1 MTSLQ
6 GSCTTPGHQ
15 DHPRRGDRWVCD
27 TCVTHLTNDL
37 SSVAALWVELEVTLT
52 RQDALTSWP
61 PSMASS
67 AEVPLLFKESASDAR
82 WVLINT
88 IGTWGRLL
96 ADHLGVQPPIRP
108 AKWLRIHVHELSTH
122 PAAGEAVDEI
132 ASMVRLANSVID
144 RPREK
149 LFAGACGT
157 EDCDTVLWAKPGDSR
172 VRCRECDAVF
182 DVQDRREH
190 MLIAASV
197 LSVTRTE
204 GASWI
209 SLLMD
214 KRIPDNTWDQWVQ
227 RGKLHQVGSKEVKG
241 KIRPTYRF
249 GAMQDL
255 VTTWMAR
262 KGRVA

>member
-6 GSCTTPGHQ
+6 GSCTTPGHH

-37 SSVAALWVELEVTLT
+37 SSISALWVELEVTLT
-52 RQDALTSWP
+52 RQDVMGGDGGAP
-61 PSMASS
+61 S

-108 AKWLRIHVHELSTH
+108 AKWLRLHVHELSTH

-132 ASMVRLANSVID
+132 ASMVRLATSVID

-149 LFAGACGT
+149 LFAGACGS
-157 EDCDTVLWAKPGDSR
+157 EDCDTVLWAKPGDDR

-214 KRIPDNTWDQWVQ
+214 KRVPEPTWQAWVS
-227 RGKLHQVGSKEVKG
+227 RGKLHQVGSKLDSRG
-241 KIRPTYRF
+241 KMRATYRF
-249 GAMQDL
+249 GDMQDL
-255 VTTWMAR
+255 AINWMAR
-262 KGRVA
+262 KGKAA